1 MPLEIE
7 RKFLTSGDG
16 WRELVES
23 RALLRQ
29 GYLANTARSSIRV
42 RVAAE
47 EAWLSVKAMTPGL
60 ARAEY
65 EYPVPASEA
74 AEMLDSLCE
83 RPFVEKWR
91 HRVPWTGG
99 LVWEIDEFL
108 GDNAGL
114 VVAEIELDQVDQ
126 AFERPAWLGVEVTD
140 DLRFYNF
147 RLARTPWSEFR
158 DAFGEGG

>member
-7 RKFLTSGDG
+7 RKFLTCGEG
-16 WRELVES
+16 WRDLVES
-23 RALLRQ
+23 SVLLRQ
-29 GYLANTARSSIRV
+29 GYVANTARASVRV
-42 RVAAE
+42 RLAGE
-47 EAWLSVKAMTPGL
+47 HGWISVKAMTPGV

-65 EYPVPASEA
+65 EYPVPLAEA
-74 AEMLDSLCE
+74 AEMLDTLCE

-91 HRVPWTGG
+91 HRVPGNAG

-114 VVAEIELDQVDQ
+114 VVAEIELDRVDQ
-126 AFERPAWLGVEVTD
+126 ELERPGWIGVEVTD

-147 RLARTPWSEFR
+147 RLAKTPWSVFR
-158 DAFGEGG
+158 DAFGEGQ

>member
-7 RKFLTSGDG
+7 RKFLAVGDG
-16 WRELVES
+16 WRGLVQTS
-23 RALLRQ
+23 TLLRQ
-29 GYLANTARSSIRV
+29 GYLANTARASIRV
-42 RVAAE
+42 RAAGQ
-47 EAWLSVKAMTPGL
+47 EAWISVKAMTPGM

-65 EYPVPASEA
+65 EYPVPAADAADMLEA
-74 AEMLDSLCE
+74 LCE

-108 GDNAGL
+108 GDNSGL
-114 VVAEIELDQVDQ
+114 VVAEIELDRVEQE
-126 AFERPAWLGVEVTD
+126 FERPAWLGREVTD

-147 RLARTPWSEFR
+147 RLATTPWSQFR
-158 DAFGEGG
+158 KAFEEGR